1 MSESFANSNTR
12 GRKAPKAPELGVGDE
27 IGAGDSHLVA
37 DILPTDLADVA
48 FDRMKEEVGWKT
60 MYHRGGEVPRLVAV
74 EGDIAEDGS
83 FPIYR
88 HPADESPPLS
98 QFSPTVARIRDHVQ
112 KVLKHPVNHVL
123 IQHYR
128 SGADYISEHSDKTI
142 DVVRGSNIVNVS
154 LGAQRVMTLRL
165 KKDHKLKHSAEGPTS
180 PPNSS
185 PSPQEHTPR
194 TAQKIPLPRNSMF
207 VMGPETNKQWLHG
220 INHDNRPL
228 SLKSAGETYE
238 GGNRISLTFRHI
250 GTFLVPDAND
260 PTQMR
265 IYGQGAKGKT
275 RAEAGLV
282 LGSEDEKHEE
292 EVKRMLWA
300 FGEENQR
307 SDFDWDAT
315 YGEGFDVLHFSPK
328 KESNS

>member
-1 MSESFANSNTR
+1 M
-12 GRKAPKAPELGVGDE
+12 
-27 IGAGDSHLVA
+27 
-37 DILPTDLADVA
+37 
-48 FDRMKEEVGWKT
+48 
-60 MYHRGGEVPRLVAV
+60 
-74 EGDIAEDGS
+74 
-83 FPIYR
+83 
-88 HPADESPPLS
+88 
-98 QFSPTVARIRDHVQ
+98 
-112 KVLKHPVNHVL
+112 NHVL

-180 PPNSS
+180 SLNSGPP
-185 PSPQEHTPR
+185 PQDHTPR
-194 TAQKIPLPRNSMF
+194 TSQKIPLPHNSMF

-228 SLKSAGETYE
+228 SLKSAEETYQD
-238 GGNRISLTFRHI
+238 GNRISLTFRHI

-265 IYGQGAKGKT
+265 IYGQGAKGKA
-275 RAEAGLV
+275 RAEARLV
-282 LGSEDEKHEE
+282 LGSEEEKHEE
-292 EVKRMLWA
+292 EVKGMLWA

-307 SDFDWDAT
+307 SDFDWDAA
-315 YGEGFDVLHFSPK
+315 YGEGFDVLHFSSK
-328 KESNS
+328 KEGSS